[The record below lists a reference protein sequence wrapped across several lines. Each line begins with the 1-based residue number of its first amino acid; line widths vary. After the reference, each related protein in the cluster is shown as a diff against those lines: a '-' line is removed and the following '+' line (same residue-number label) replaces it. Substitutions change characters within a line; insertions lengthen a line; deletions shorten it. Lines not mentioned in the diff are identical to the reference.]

1 MTMFWTVGARSGC
14 TKDDNSYDYFLL
26 VQQWPATQSS
36 GSWPEGA
43 NTSDF
48 LLHGLWPSRVGSESA
63 SYPCE
68 CTEES
73 FDQSKVSDLL
83 SRMET
88 NWASYTGQNQ
98 QFWSH
103 EWSKHGTCSI
113 PFLGTQHDYFSNAL
127 DARVQTALLTM
138 LSRSNI
144 VPDSTKTYTSADI
157 SNAVGHAPALGCKG
171 SKLSE
176 IAVCL
181 SKDDLSRQDCD
192 PSVLSNRGEFNDC
205 PETGIVIP
213 SSSSP
218 SPSPSGKCADY
229 GCGGVY
235 DPTRPCQYR
244 SSHKRAAVPGINT
257 TQDVIDAFRDGK
269 AASICRHII
278 IGEEVAD
285 YAYIKKDKDEFVKM
299 MNDEI
304 DWEKEE
310 NFVSNE
316 RWKEMEEALMEFL
329 HFMES
334 AHGNVLPKEF
344 NERSSTSQKDKR
356 RYVFEAL
363 NRTWQQE
370 IEMIGNS
377 VMGTTKVTCSEVLSE
392 LMGSTKISR
401 KLRIALAMELLY
413 D

>member
-1 MTMFWTVGARSGC
+1 MIFMMMTTTFSTIEARSGC
-14 TKDDNSYDYFLL
+14 TKDDSSYDYFLL
-26 VQQWPATQSS
+26 VQQWPATQNS

-48 LLHGLWPSRVGSESA
+48 SLHGLWPSRVGSDSA

-73 FDQSKVSDLL
+73 FDESKVSDLL
-83 SRMET
+83 TRMET

-103 EWSKHGTCSI
+103 EWSKHGTCST
-113 PFLGTQHDYFSNAL
+113 PFLGNQHDYFSNAL
-127 DARVQTALLTM
+127 DARVKTTLLTM

-157 SNAVGHAPALGCKG
+157 SSAVGHAPALGCKG

-205 PETGIVIP
+205 PETGIIIP
-213 SSSSP
+213 SSASP

-235 DPTRPCQYR
+235 DPTRPCQCTSTCGSHDDCCPDYDAVCGGGSNSTCVAGQHGPSCTTDAECLKYSKCVR
-244 SSHKRAAVPGINT
+244 CASSGYCTCV
-257 TQDVIDAFRDGK
+257 
-269 AASICRHII
+269 
-278 IGEEVAD
+278 
-285 YAYIKKDKDEFVKM
+285 DK
-299 MNDEI
+299 
-304 DWEKEE
+304 
-310 NFVSNE
+310 
-316 RWKEMEEALMEFL
+316 
-329 HFMES
+329 
-334 AHGNVLPKEF
+334 
-344 NERSSTSQKDKR
+344 STGR
-356 RYVFEAL
+356 CA
-363 NRTWQQE
+363 
-370 IEMIGNS
+370 
-377 VMGTTKVTCSEVLSE
+377 
-392 LMGSTKISR
+392 
-401 KLRIALAMELLY
+401 
-413 D
+413 